1 MNTSNKN
8 KQLKLGFIHRFEP
21 AYKDDYDDSKERKK
35 PTMTLLLLH
44 GTGGNEDDLIPVGQM
59 LSSNAALLSPRGKVL
74 ENGLPRFFMRL
85 SEGVFDLEDLRF
97 RTQELAKFVKEATI
111 AYSFDLNKT
120 IAIGF
125 SNGANIAASLL
136 LSYPETIKG
145 AILFRAMIPFIPDN
159 LPDLSD
165 KHVLLSAGLTDPI
178 VPKEQVDGLLRLFQD
193 TRSNITLKL
202 QQAGHNLTDEDK
214 LEAKEWLENLSF

>member
-1 MNTSNKN
+1 M
-8 KQLKLGFIHRFEP
+8 KLEFIHRFKP
-21 AYKDDYDDSKERKK
+21 AYKDEYGESKERKK

-74 ENGLPRFFMRL
+74 ENGMSRFFVRS
-85 SEGVFDLEDLRF
+85 SEGIFDLEDLKF
-97 RTQELAKFVKEATI
+97 RSQELAKFVKEASIT
-111 AYSFDLNKT
+111 YSFDLNKT

-136 LSYPETIKG
+136 LSYPEIIKG

-159 LPDLSD
+159 LPDLSG
-165 KHVLLSAGLTDPI
+165 KRVLLSAGLADPI
-178 VPKEQVDGLLRLFQD
+178 VPKEQVEGLLRLFQD
-193 TRSNITLKL
+193 TGSNTTLKL
-202 QQAGHNLTDEDK
+202 QQAGHNLTDKDI
-214 LEAKEWLENLSF
+214 LDAKEWLENLSL